1 MALGTNHF
9 ANTSSSIQ
17 EFIPELWSDDVIAA
31 YKANLVLGGLVSK
44 INHVGK
50 RGDTIHIPVPTR
62 GTANAKVVGSQVT
75 LNQDNSSEIQVVI
88 DKWFEYSIVIE
99 DIISVQ
105 ALPSLRQF
113 HTDDAGYALATRID
127 RDLHLLGA
135 GLNGGSIAGA
145 TNLYETGVIGGD
157 GTTAFSGS
165 ANTNTGNGS
174 AITDA
179 GIRQVIQTLD
189 DADVPFTNRSLII
202 PPVAKK
208 VLMGLSRFT
217 EQAFVGEAG
226 SGNTIRNGK
235 LGDVYG
241 VEIYVSSACPWIHVN
256 SVTGT
261 QSVSF
266 SGTAPTGTYSDEFGL
281 SVDWSTSSPTDTKY
295 RAALMLHKDA
305 LVFAEQSAVRS
316 QSQYKQEYLG
326 TLYTADTIYGVKELR
341 DAAGLAVIIPA

>member
-31 YKANLVLGGLVSK
+31 YKANLVVGNLVSK

-62 GTANAKVVGSQVT
+62 GSASAKTVGSQVT
-75 LNQDNSSEIQVVI
+75 LIQDNSTEVQVVI
-88 DKWFEYSIVIE
+88 DKWFEYSIMIE
-99 DIISVQ
+99 DIIAVQ
-105 ALPSLRQF
+105 ALPSLRRF

-135 GLNGGSIAGA
+135 GLNSGSIAGA
-145 TNLYETGVIGGD
+145 TNLYETAVIGSD
-157 GTTAFSGS
+157 GSTAFSGAS
-165 ANTNTGNGS
+165 GGNGT

-179 GIRQVIQTLD
+179 GIRKALQTLD
-189 DADVPFTNRSLII
+189 DQDVPFQNRYFII
-202 PPVAKK
+202 PPVAKN

-226 SGNTIRNGK
+226 MGNTIRNGK

-241 VEIYVSSACPWIHVN
+241 VEIFVSSACPWVHCN
-256 SVTGT
+256 SVTST
-261 QSVSF
+261 QSVTF
-266 SGTAPTGTYSDEFGL
+266 SSTAPTGASYTDEFGL
-281 SVDWSTSSPTDTKY
+281 TVDWNTSTPTDTKY
-295 RAALMLHKDA
+295 RVALFLHKDA
-305 LVFAEQSAVRS
+305 FVFAEQQSVRS
-316 QSQYKQEYLG
+316 QTQYKQEYLG
-326 TLYTADTIYGVKELR
+326 NLFTADTIYGVKELR
-341 DAAGLAVIIPA
+341 DNAGIAMVVPA